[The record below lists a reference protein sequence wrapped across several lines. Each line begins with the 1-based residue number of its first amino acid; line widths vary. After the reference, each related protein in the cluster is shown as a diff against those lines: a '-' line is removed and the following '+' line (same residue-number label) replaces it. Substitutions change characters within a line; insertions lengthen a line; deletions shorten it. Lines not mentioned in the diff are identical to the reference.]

1 VRGVQTDGTRLM
13 GGREMRGT
21 DQDQSG
27 MFSYVSPEARIP
39 ADHPLRA
46 TREMTNRA
54 LKRLDRKFRKLYSR
68 TGRPSVPPEQLLRA
82 LLLQVLYSI
91 RSERM
96 LMEQLEYNLL
106 FRWFVGLEMDDRVW
120 DVTVFTKNRNRLLE
134 GEIAEGFFQ
143 AVLEEARGAGV
154 LSDEHF
160 TVDGTLIEAWAG
172 QKSFRPKDEDGG
184 SSSGGTRGTDRDF
197 HGEQRKNDTHA
208 STTDPEALLLKKGR
222 GKEAKLCFLGHVIT
236 ENRNGLVVATE
247 TTLATGTAE
256 RDASVKMMKRVAR
269 APRSTLGGDKNYDTQ
284 AHVKALRALGVT
296 PHVAQNDTN
305 RRSAIDDRT
314 TTHTGYEVSQKKRK
328 RVEQVFGWGKTVGP
342 IRKTKYRGVQR
353 VGWMFTFTQAAYNLV
368 RMRPLLCPT

>member
-1 VRGVQTDGTRLM
+1 
-13 GGREMRGT
+13 MRGT
-21 DQDQSG
+21 DQDQST

-46 TREMTNRA
+46 TREMANRA
-54 LKRLDRKFRKLYSR
+54 LACLDRKFRKLYSR

-91 RSERM
+91 RSERL

-120 DVTVFTKNRNRLLE
+120 DVTVFTKNRDRLLA

-143 AVLEEARGAGV
+143 AVLAEARGAGL

-172 QKSFRPKDEDGG
+172 HKSFRPKDEEGG
-184 SSSGGTRGTDRDF
+184 RGSGGAGQTERDF
-197 HGEQRKNDTHA
+197 HGERRQNDTHA
-208 STTDPEALLLKKGR
+208 STTDPESRLFRKGK
-222 GKEAKLCFLGHVIT
+222 GKEARLCFMGHVIT
-236 ENRNGLVVATE
+236 ENRNGLVVATD

-256 RDASVKMMKRVAR
+256 REASVKMMQRVKRAS
-269 APRSTLGGDKNYDTQ
+269 RSTLGGDKNYDTQ
-284 AHVKALRALGVT
+284 DHVEALRALGVT
-296 PHVAQNDTN
+296 PHVAQSNRN

-314 TTHTGYEVSQKKRK
+314 TTHAGYEISQRKRK
-328 RVEQVFGWGKTVGP
+328 CVEQVFGWGKMVGP
-342 IRKTKYRGVQR
+342 IRKVRHRGRRR
-353 VGWMFTFTQAAYNLV
+353 VSWIFTFTQAAYNLV

>member
-1 VRGVQTDGTRLM
+1 
-13 GGREMRGT
+13 MRGT
-21 DQDQSG
+21 DQDQST

-46 TREMTNRA
+46 TRELTNRA
-54 LKRLDRKFRKLYSR
+54 LDRLDRKFRKLYSR

-82 LLLQVLYSI
+82 LLIQVLYSI

-120 DVTVFTKNRNRLLE
+120 DVTVFTKNRNRLLQ
-134 GEIAEGFFQ
+134 GEIAESFFQ
-143 AVLEEARGAGV
+143 AVLEQAREAGL

-172 QKSFRPKDEDGG
+172 HKSFRPKDEDGG
-184 SSSGGTRGTDRDF
+184 GSGGARPSGRDF
-197 HGEQRKNDTHA
+197 HGERRKNDTHA
-208 STTDPEALLLKKGR
+208 STTDPEARLFRKGR
-222 GKEAKLCFLGHVIT
+222 GKEAKLCFMGHVIT

-256 RDASVKMMKRVAR
+256 REASVKMMKRVKR
-269 APRSTLGGDKNYDTQ
+269 SRRSTLGGDKNYDTQ
-284 AHVKALRALGVT
+284 EQVDALRALGVT
-296 PHVAQNDTN
+296 PHVAQNN
-305 RRSAIDDRT
+305 RHRRSAIDDRT
-314 TTHTGYEVSQKKRK
+314 TTHTGYEISQRKRK
-328 RVEQVFGWGKTVGP
+328 CVEQVFGWGKMVGP
-342 IRKTKYRGVQR
+342 IRKVKHRGRRR

>member
-1 VRGVQTDGTRLM
+1 
-13 GGREMRGT
+13 MRGT
-21 DQDQSG
+21 DRNQST

-46 TREMTNRA
+46 TREMTNQA
-54 LKRLDRKFRKLYSR
+54 LARLDRKFRKLYSR
-68 TGRPSVPPEQLLRA
+68 TGRPSIAPEQLLRA

-134 GEIAEGFFQ
+134 GEIAESFFE
-143 AVLEEARGAGV
+143 AVLDQAREAGL

-160 TVDGTLIEAWAG
+160 TVDGTMIEAWAG
-172 QKSFRPKDEDGG
+172 QKSFRPKDEDGSSDGG
-184 SSSGGTRGTDRDF
+184 SPTEPDF
-197 HGEQRKNDTHA
+197 HGERRKNDTHA
-208 STTDPEALLLKKGR
+208 STTDGDARLLKKGK

-256 RDASVKMMKRVAR
+256 REASVRMMKRVSRAR
-269 APRSTLGGDKNYDTQ
+269 RSTLGGDKNYDTQ
-284 AHVKALRALGVT
+284 AHVKALRDLRVT
-296 PHVAQNDTN
+296 PHVAQNN
-305 RRSAIDDRT
+305 RNRTSAIDDRT
-314 TTHTGYEVSQKKRK
+314 TSHAGYEVSQRKRK
-328 RVEQVFGWGKTVGP
+328 CVEQVFGWGKTIGP
-342 IRKTKYRGVQR
+342 IRKAKHRGVER
-353 VGWMFTFTQAAYNLV
+353 VGWTFTFTQAAYNLV

>member
-1 VRGVQTDGTRLM
+1 
-13 GGREMRGT
+13 MRGT
-21 DQDQSG
+21 DQKQST

-39 ADHPLRA
+39 ADHPLRS

-54 LKRLDRKFRKLYSR
+54 LARLDRKFRKLYSR
-68 TGRPSVPPEQLLRA
+68 TGRPSIAPEQLLRA

-143 AVLEEARGAGV
+143 AVLEQAREAGL

-160 TVDGTLIEAWAG
+160 TVDGTLIEAWASH
-172 QKSFRPKDEDGG
+172 KSFRPKDEDGG
-184 SSSGGTRGTDRDF
+184 GSGGGVGSERDF
-197 HGEQRKNDTHA
+197 HGERRKNDTHA
-208 STTDPEALLLKKGR
+208 STTDPEARLFRKGK
-222 GKEAKLCFLGHVIT
+222 GKEAKLCFMGHVIT
-236 ENRNGLVVATE
+236 ENRHGLVVAAQ

-256 RDASVKMMKRVAR
+256 RDASVAMMKRVDR
-269 APRSTLGGDKNYDTQ
+269 GRRSTLGGDKNYDTRD
-284 AHVKALRALGVT
+284 HVKALRKLGVT
-296 PHVAQNDTN
+296 PHVAQNDRN
-305 RRSAIDDRT
+305 RRSAIDART
-314 TTHTGYEVSQKKRK
+314 TSHPGYEVSQRKRK
-328 RVEQVFGWGKTVGP
+328 CVEQVFGWGKVVGP
-342 IRKTKYRGVQR
+342 TRKAKHRGVRR
-353 VGWMFTFTQAAYNLV
+353 VGWMFTFTQAAFNLV